1 MKNNTK
7 KIEQSKKYLPISC
20 LCSIYINTTYEE
32 ILLALKSI
40 LVQDFL
46 PKQIIIVVD
55 GPIKKKIQIF
65 INHLISEYKI
75 FKIVYSYQNEGLGL
89 ALKKGLKFCDY
100 DIVARFDSDDIN
112 LKDRLAKQ
120 YNYLTKNENIDILGT
135 YVKEFNIKDNK
146 IFSRLKIVPQTD
158 AKIKSIINLRNPMN
172 HPTIMFR
179 KEAIIRS
186 GSYISMNCFEDYY
199 LWLRCKSKNC
209 GFYNSDYP
217 SVAMKRQSNIKRRHG
232 LKYGFYELKFMY
244 LCLMKRLIP
253 FHNFLFMISRVLLRI
268 TPKFFSIIFYKY
280 DKQRTDFMI
289 DQNLSEYIKKLNT
302 FKFRYEKDYF
312 FE

>member
-1 MKNNTK
+1 MDNNIK
-7 KIEQSKKYLPISC
+7 KLEKSKKYLPISC

-40 LVQDFL
+40 LVQDIL

-55 GPIKKKIQIF
+55 GPIKNKIQIF

-75 FKIVYSYQNEGLGL
+75 FKIVYSYKNEGLGL
-89 ALKKGLKFCDY
+89 ALKKGLEFCDY
-100 DIVARFDSDDIN
+100 DIIARFDSDDIN

-120 YNYLTKNENIDILGT
+120 YSYLSKNKNIDILGT

-158 AKIKSIINLRNPMN
+158 IKIKAIMSSRNPMN

-179 KEAIIRS
+179 KKAIIRS

-199 LWLRCKSKNC
+199 LWLRCKSKNFI
-209 GFYNSDYP
+209 FYNSDYP
-217 SVAMKRQSNIKRRHG
+217 SVAMKRECNIERRHG
-232 LKYGFYELKFMY
+232 FKYGYHECRFFFICFLKG
-244 LCLMKRLIP
+244 LIP
-253 FHNFLFMISRVLLRI
+253 FHYLIVLIIRVGLRI
-268 TPKFFSIIFYKY
+268 TPKIFSKIFYDY
-280 DKQRTDFMI
+280 DKRRTNFKI
-289 DQNLSEYIKKLNT
+289 DENLNLYIEKLN
-302 FKFRYEKDYF
+302 KFRFKYENN
-312 FE
+312 